1 MSIKDMY
8 RDIQSSCIPN
18 RPELEAN
25 CPSTREWAHKL
36 WCIHTTEY
44 YAARKRENVAP
55 NHVDKS
61 HKIFSKRNWTHCM
74 PWWYEAQEERKWTGR
89 RVISCKVLIGKGL
102 KGTSGAMAMFYPEV
116 AQLDTQVRVHCSLK
130 VCALDE
136 SHCTTQLNM

>member
-61 HKIFSKRNWTHCM
+61 HKIFSKRNWTHLCLGDTKLKKKGN
-74 PWWYEAQEERKWTGR
+74 EQVEE
-89 RVISCKVLIGKGL
+89 
-102 KGTSGAMAMFYPEV
+102 
-116 AQLDTQVRVHCSLK
+116 
-130 VCALDE
+130 
-136 SHCTTQLNM
+136 